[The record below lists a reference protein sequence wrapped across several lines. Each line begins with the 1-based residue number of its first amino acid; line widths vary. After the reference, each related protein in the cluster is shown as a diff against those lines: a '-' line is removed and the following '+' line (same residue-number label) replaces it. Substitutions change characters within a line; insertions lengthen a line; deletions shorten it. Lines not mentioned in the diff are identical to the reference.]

1 MKAIN
6 EVENLKFRIRE
17 NKVIV
22 HDVIHASA
30 IILRADN
37 TFGFYLLIFIKILKS
52 SMQTLRQKK
61 NEF

>member
-37 TFGFYLLIFIKILKS
+37 TFGFSFI
-52 SMQTLRQKK
+52 T
-61 NEF
+61 